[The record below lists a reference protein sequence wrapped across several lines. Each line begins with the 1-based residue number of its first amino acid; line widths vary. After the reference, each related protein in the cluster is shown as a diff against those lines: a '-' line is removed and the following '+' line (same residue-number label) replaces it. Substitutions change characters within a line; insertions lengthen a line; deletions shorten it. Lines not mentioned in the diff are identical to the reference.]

1 MRDTHL
7 TQESYQLRCGVA
19 VHTEQHTAFEQL
31 LTEALNQI
39 PANFV
44 FLADVAGQIVMAKG
58 DHEQVNLVMLGSLV
72 AGDLAASQEI
82 ARLTGQFQDYQIVL
96 REGANV
102 NTFIIEA
109 GQYLV
114 LLVQVDHDVPLGWAR
129 MVVKRIGQSLGQVME
144 GAETAVTEQPSFT
157 FDDSDSELSDLF
169 GEALDD
175 LWGEL

>member
-1 MRDTHL
+1 MDTHL
-7 TQESYQLRCGVA
+7 TQETYRLRCGVA
-19 VHTEQHTAFEQL
+19 VYAEQHKAFEQL
-31 LTEALNQI
+31 LTEALTQI

-44 FLADVAGQIVMAKG
+44 FLADVAGQVILAKG
-58 DHEQVNLVMLGSLV
+58 EHKAVNLVMLGSLV

-102 NTFIIEA
+102 NTFITEA

-129 MVVKRIGQSLGQVME
+129 MIVKQAGQRLGQVME
-144 GAETAVTEQPSFT
+144 GTTTAVGEQPPFT
-157 FDDSDSELSDLF
+157 LGDSNSNLSELFD
-169 GEALDD
+169 EALDD
-175 LWGEL
+175 LWGET

>member
-1 MRDTHL
+1 MIDTTL
-7 TQESYQLRCGVA
+7 TQDYYQLRCGVA
-19 VHTEQHTAFEQL
+19 VLPEQHQAFERL
-31 LTEALNQI
+31 LTEALSQI

-44 FLADVAGQIVMAKG
+44 FLADVAGQIVMTKG
-58 DHEQVNLVMLGSLV
+58 DHGQVNLVMLGSLV

-109 GQYLV
+109 GEHLV

-129 MVVKRIGQSLGQVME
+129 MVVKRVGQSLGQVME
-144 GAETAVTEQPSFT
+144 GAETAVIEQPSFT
-157 FDDSDSELSDLF
+157 LDSHDSELSDLF

-175 LWGEL
+175 LWGEF